1 MKSGRAGSL
10 IPDDLTSV
18 KQMASLSY
26 VIGKVHLA
34 RVTRDSRNVQK
45 PCIDVF
51 CCIYKINLILIFL
64 CIKILS
70 EASLNSG
77 RLQILLQYWLLVNQN
92 ILIIFLMYLDSSM
105 SSVTYKANASVWGLD
120 AFITIVQL
128 W

>member
-26 VIGKVHLA
+26 VIGKVHLV

-105 SSVTYKANASVWGLD
+105 SSVTYKANASV
-120 AFITIVQL
+120 
-128 W
+128 